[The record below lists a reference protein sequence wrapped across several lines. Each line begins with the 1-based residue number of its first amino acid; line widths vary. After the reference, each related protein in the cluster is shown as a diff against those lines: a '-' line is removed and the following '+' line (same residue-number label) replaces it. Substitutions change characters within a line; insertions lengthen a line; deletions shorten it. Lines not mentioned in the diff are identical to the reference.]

1 LTTRLESEK
10 LREQIYTLYLRG
22 ASRNEIAET
31 LGIARSVAHYHISQ
45 MRLKNEQWFR
55 EHSDM
60 EKFLRG
66 WVKELWDRHLQ
77 AYREIW
83 RLYEAVEVTEEK
95 DIRLKSVLLGE
106 AQECLDKL
114 RLLYT
119 SITKSIR
126 GYDFYPEE
134 DEKGPTGSSAS
145 QFSQIFSSLNS
156 PSTVPDLAM
165 SGKLAGQESKSPDP
179 EPDHANTVSK

>member
-22 ASRNEIAET
+22 ESGNEIAET

-66 WVKELWDRHLQ
+66 WVKELWDRHIQ

-95 DIRLKSVLLGE
+95 DIRLKTVLLGE

-126 GYDFYPEE
+126 GYDFYPE
-134 DEKGPTGSSAS
+134 DEKGPDKSTAS
-145 QFSQIFSSLNS
+145 EFSKIFSSLNS

-165 SGKLAGQESKSPDP
+165 RGKLAGQESKSPDI
-179 EPDHANTVSK
+179 ERDHPGTVSK